1 MNFKKG
7 ISAVAILLALTLVGC
22 NGNKESAK
30 PSSAPASAQPS
41 SSKTPSSKPSSSSAA
56 PATSSTAPV
65 AFPMPI
71 AHTWTEGTPAA
82 NADGKNYTPLTDSA
96 ANKVGVKIAANDAVP
111 GEGFTFDGGKI
122 GPVNDST
129 AYVTF
134 KVKAPKA
141 GNYQMVMSAKT
152 SQSGN
157 DYTIADRGLRV
168 VVNDGDDC
176 EVYGDRL
183 YTDCGLNNDTYAQ
196 FVVAQPV
203 ALTGN
208 EDTIKLFNPNYRIVF
223 DLTADVIFAEL

>member
-7 ISAVAILLALTLVGC
+7 LSALTLLLALTVVGC
-22 NGNKESAK
+22 NGNKES
-30 PSSAPASAQPS
+30 
-41 SSKTPSSKPSSSSAA
+41 SKPA
-56 PATSSTAPV
+56 SSTAPV
-65 AFPMPI
+65 ASSKAPSSNKPSSSAAPSSVAPAVTYPMPV

-96 ANKVGVKIAANDAVP
+96 ANKVGVKIAAKDAVP